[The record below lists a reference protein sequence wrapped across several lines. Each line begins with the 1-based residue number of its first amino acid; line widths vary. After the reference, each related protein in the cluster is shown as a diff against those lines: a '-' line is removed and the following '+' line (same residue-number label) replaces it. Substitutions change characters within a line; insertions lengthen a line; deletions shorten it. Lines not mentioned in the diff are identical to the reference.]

1 MHEGNFTKEIV
12 GVILDELKKYPD
24 AKPKAIKVLVGEI
37 LHLVP
42 ASVQM
47 HYQFLTQGTDLEG
60 VVLELTQTP
69 VVVRCSQCRSEGT
82 VEDHHLL
89 FCSYCHS
96 SDVEIISGN
105 DVRIESIE
113 AEIESN

>member
-1 MHEGNFTKEIV
+1 MHEGNFTQEIV

-24 AKPKAIKVLVGEI
+24 AKPKAIKVLVGEM

-47 HYQFLTQGTDLEG
+47 HYQLLTQGTNLEG
-60 VVLELTQTP
+60 VVLELVQTP
-69 VVVRCSQCRSEGT
+69 VVVRCGQCRSEGA
-82 VEDHHLL
+82 VQDHHLL
-89 FCSYCHS
+89 ICSYCNS
-96 SDVEIISGN
+96 SDVELISGN
-105 DVRIESIE
+105 DIRVESIE